1 MDQVR
6 GVAVVTRVTH
16 RVFGEQQWKDL
27 AVSVESWRENVA
39 GVGQAVAKSVATG
52 NATLTK
58 EAVAV

>member
-1 MDQVR
+1 
-6 GVAVVTRVTH
+6 
-16 RVFGEQQWKDL
+16 VFGEQQWKDL